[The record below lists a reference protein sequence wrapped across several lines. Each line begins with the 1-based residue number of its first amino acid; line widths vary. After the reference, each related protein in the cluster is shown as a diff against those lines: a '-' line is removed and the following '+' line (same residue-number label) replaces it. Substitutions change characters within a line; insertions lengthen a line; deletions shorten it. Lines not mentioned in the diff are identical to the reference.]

1 VITTSTLGLSRI
13 GRLLLTAASAV
24 AVLAGMRV
32 AAPIIGPILVALVI
46 TVAWSPGSDWLRKR
60 GWNANAA
67 ALTGIAL
74 GIVSMALFVVL
85 VWTSLIQLQQ
95 NIPGYQP
102 RIEALQLVLRAKL
115 ADLPIDTSRILSSE
129 LFDPGSLVG
138 YALQIVQ
145 NITQAAGNLFLLV
158 LLMAFMMLEA
168 IRYPQKLHES
178 LAQSP
183 AAVERFTEFG
193 ASIRSYVG
201 INAVFGLVAAALDT
215 ILLLS
220 LGVDFAILW
229 GVLSFLLSFL
239 PNIGFIIALAP
250 PTLLALVQFGFG
262 RAAGVF
268 AGYVIINFIVDNIV
282 KPRFVGGRLDLAPLV
297 VVLSL
302 VFWGWL
308 LGPIGALTAV
318 PLSIGLRFLL
328 ESFDES
334 QWLAHLMSDAGP
346 KPVAV
351 DSESSKGDDSRRR
364 SD

>member
-1 VITTSTLGLSRI
+1 VITTSTVGLSRL
-13 GRLLLTAASAV
+13 GRLLLTAGSAV
-24 AVLAGMRV
+24 AVLAGMRI
-32 AAPIIGPILVALVI
+32 AAPIIGPVLVALII
-46 TVAWSPGSDWLRKR
+46 TIAWSPGSDWLRKR

-74 GIVSMALFVVL
+74 GIIGMALFVVL

-95 NIPGYQP
+95 NLPGYQP
-102 RIEALQLVLRAKL
+102 RIEALQLVLREKL
-115 ADLPIDTSRILSSE
+115 ADLPIDTSRIFSSE
-129 LFDPGSLVG
+129 VLNPASLVG
-138 YALQIVQ
+138 YALRIVQ

-178 LAQSP
+178 LSDSP
-183 AAVERFTEFG
+183 AAVERFAEFG
-193 ASIRSYVG
+193 AGIRSYVG
-201 INAVFGLVAAALDT
+201 INAVFGLAAAALDT
-215 ILLLS
+215 VLLLS

-229 GVLSFLLSFL
+229 GVLSFLLSFV
-239 PNIGFIIALAP
+239 PNIGFMIALAP

-308 LGPIGALTAV
+308 IGPIGALTAV

-328 ESFDES
+328 ESFEES
-334 QWLAHLMSDAGP
+334 KWLAHLMSDSGP
-346 KPVAV
+346 RPVIAV
-351 DSESSKGDDSRRR
+351 DPGSSKGDDSRGM
-364 SD
+364 